1 MINRLAETPSD
12 QMRDSY
18 QNEMRTGQD
27 LTPDNSYKFELAP
40 WKSRFNGMR
49 VLFLVCAL
57 QTNVRVPRITRAN
70 FGSKV
75 YEEGQPNVDLGNI
88 HPMGAGA
95 LTTILKIAGCDV
107 KLLDLSAEQMGPD
120 DVLEVIEEFQP
131 RFIAMSCWSPTA
143 KSTFEL
149 TDIIKTKFK
158 DLPIVVGGPHITA
171 FPELTLKMKESIDI
185 VAVGEGEPIIL
196 ELAEYF
202 HTGIIPLEDIK
213 GIGYRKNGKLI
224 IAPSRPRISNLD
236 DLPYTDRSHFKKD
249 AYAPMPS
256 RYKRLPYFNLVTSR
270 GCPYKCTFCFEA
282 GRFGLK
288 FRSQSPQRVVDEIKY
303 LQKEF
308 GAQEI
313 HFWDDIFLVNK
324 KWIFEFCNLLEK
336 ENIDITWTCE
346 SRVDHVT
353 PELLNRIAKAGCH
366 SIFYGFESGVDKLLA
381 DMKKGV
387 TVEQN
392 RRAAEWTA
400 KAGIGIRASF
410 ILGLPQETPE
420 DGQKTID
427 FALSLP
433 NLDSLFISFAAPHPG
448 TELYD
453 DVKDE
458 IKMDEHEYIDELTKY
473 TQFEVTYIAPAYKGQ
488 EHLLYEMRART
499 YRKFYF
505 SFKFIW
511 RQFKSIKSFSD
522 IVRYYH
528 AVKLAL
534 GMAF

>member
-49 VLFLVCAL
+49 VLFLVCGL
-57 QTNVRVPRITRAN
+57 QTNVR

-75 YEEGQPNVDLGNI
+75 NVDLGHI

-149 TDIIKTKFK
+149 TDIIKTKFE

-171 FPELTLKMKESIDI
+171 FPELTLKMKKSIDI

-196 ELAEYF
+196 ELAEHFY
-202 HTGIIPLEDIK
+202 TGIIPLEDIK

-249 AYAPMPS
+249 AYLPMPQ
-256 RYKRLPYFNLVTSR
+256 RYKRLPHFNLVTSR

-313 HFWDDIFLVNK
+313 HFWDDIF
-324 KWIFEFCNLLEK
+324 
-336 ENIDITWTCE
+336 
-346 SRVDHVT
+346 
-353 PELLNRIAKAGCH
+353 
-366 SIFYGFESGVDKLLA
+366 
-381 DMKKGV
+381 
-387 TVEQN
+387 
-392 RRAAEWTA
+392 
-400 KAGIGIRASF
+400 
-410 ILGLPQETPE
+410 
-420 DGQKTID
+420 
-427 FALSLP
+427 
-433 NLDSLFISFAAPHPG
+433 
-448 TELYD
+448 
-453 DVKDE
+453 
-458 IKMDEHEYIDELTKY
+458 
-473 TQFEVTYIAPAYKGQ
+473 
-488 EHLLYEMRART
+488 
-499 YRKFYF
+499 
-505 SFKFIW
+505 
-511 RQFKSIKSFSD
+511 
-522 IVRYYH
+522 
-528 AVKLAL
+528 
-534 GMAF
+534 